1 MKTLVI
7 LLLLAAHIG
16 QVGSYIA
23 LANYNFYG
31 LSSGTTNIQCT
42 VDPVNNL
49 DWQLAS
55 KSLQL
60 ILPNCNRSSFHLN
73 FRGILNFVCF
83 CDLEY
88 SKTRDFGFLIK

>member
-1 MKTLVI
+1 MNSSSHATTTTNRSRARMKTLVI

-60 ILPNCNRSSFHLN
+60 ILPNCNRNSFL
-73 FRGILNFVCF
+73 FISE
-83 CDLEY
+83 EY
-88 SKTRDFGFLIK
+88 